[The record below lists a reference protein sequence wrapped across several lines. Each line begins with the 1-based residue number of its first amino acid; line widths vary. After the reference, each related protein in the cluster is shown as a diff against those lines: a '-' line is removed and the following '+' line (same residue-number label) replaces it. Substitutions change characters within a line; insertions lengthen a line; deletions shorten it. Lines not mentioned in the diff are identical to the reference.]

1 MDSFYWLIRHLKLCE
16 YFFNSWDTTENN
28 TDGIL
33 DSDWCSSKW
42 SESNPSWYPYDVREG
57 RSKGLQT
64 FIKGI
69 LKLVSAI
76 FYQSFIFHQMI
87 AHQKLWKMFL
97 FHWKGSFHFQDIEI
111 FVFSSFPLFFSV
123 NHCFRGWFKKILVC
137 DVINC
142 LIKNFLTHFV
152 WYLEKEIRCDI
163 ETLSIDRVLNMEHFY
178 GKIIH
183 KMGTKS

>member
-1 MDSFYWLIRHLKLCE
+1 MKDYNKESLVDSFYWLIRHLKLCE

-87 AHQKLWKMFL
+87 ALKNWKML
-97 FHWKGSFHFQDIEI
+97 FVSSKKHFSFSRYSNLCF
-111 FVFSSFPLFFSV
+111 FVFILPSFFPCQQL
-123 NHCFRGWFKKILVC
+123 L
-137 DVINC
+137 
-142 LIKNFLTHFV
+142 
-152 WYLEKEIRCDI
+152 
-163 ETLSIDRVLNMEHFY
+163 
-178 GKIIH
+178 
-183 KMGTKS
+183 